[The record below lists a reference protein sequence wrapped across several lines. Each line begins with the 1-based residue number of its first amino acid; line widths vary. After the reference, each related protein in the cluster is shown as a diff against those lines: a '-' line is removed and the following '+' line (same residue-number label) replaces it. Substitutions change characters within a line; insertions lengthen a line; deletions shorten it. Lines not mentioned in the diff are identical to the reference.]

1 MLPVTQGNLNRLL
14 ASITFAEYQ
23 GLNITSPFLGKEGIS
38 ISFDTDANLAIPAMT
53 GVVNSPEPYQLVT
66 MEVHLLRS
74 QAFAAQYKAQI
85 ESLTLVG
92 DVTVIPDTSTMPKYS
107 FTNCAIKTVSP
118 LKLNGTDADFT
129 VTITGSYQVNSG
141 LWAAA

>member
-1 MLPVTQGNLNRLL
+1 MLPAIQGNLNRLL
-14 ASITFAEYQ
+14 ASVTFSEFSN
-23 GLNITSPFLGKEGIS
+23 LNITSPYLGKEGIS

-66 MEVHLLRS
+66 IEVHLLRS
-74 QAFAAQYKAQI
+74 QSFAAQYKSQI

-92 DVTVIPDTSTMPKYS
+92 DLTVIPDSVVMPKYS
-107 FTNCAIKTVSP
+107 FTNCAIKNVSP

-129 VTITGSYQVNSG
+129 ITLSGSYQINNQ
-141 LWAAA
+141 LWSAA